1 MTRKEKKSGPT
12 KTSISTVGSKS
23 KPEPSSSLDHSGT
36 LTLFGGG
43 QISKPA
49 WARKEGAPPAGF
61 SPSKRDY
68 VAYAGAGSVIPGE
81 ITVYLQ
87 DGRKVKFRRMS
98 TAESL
103 FGTDNTPEPIVDSM
117 HYLGSGR
124 PSPAPKEAPGPA
136 SY

>member
-1 MTRKEKKSGPT
+1 M
-12 KTSISTVGSKS
+12 
-23 KPEPSSSLDHSGT
+23 
-36 LTLFGGG
+36 
-43 QISKPA
+43 
-49 WARKEGAPPAGF
+49 
-61 SPSKRDY
+61 
-68 VAYAGAGSVIPGE
+68 
-81 ITVYLQ
+81 YLQ